1 MLRGHAVDET
11 KEPRK
16 RVPKSMITSVVLN
29 AIMQFAFGV
38 CILFC
43 LGDYDTV
50 TASGLPLL
58 EIYYGA

>member
-1 MLRGHAVDET
+1 
-11 KEPRK
+11 
-16 RVPKSMITSVVLN
+16 MITSVVLN

-50 TASGLPLL
+50 TASSLPLL